1 MKDDFREMMQ
11 SNLLKILV
19 LLLRLASRIFEV
31 YKATLLFSVLRQR
44 KNSGSGIFAT
54 LNYGQLP

>member
-19 LLLRLASRIFEV
+19 LLLRLASRILEV
-31 YKATLLFSVLRQR
+31 YQATLLFFR
-44 KNSGSGIFAT
+44 FTAT
-54 LNYGQLP
+54 QKFRIRNFCYP